1 MKSPSIYLI
10 ESSSRQDLA
19 EMFMRFQEYY
29 ESPEFKGKT
38 FSVDEFVHWYAKK
51 YGAFTYSRDWYGFN
65 IPASVLVPFRQGQF
79 NPLTSKEGSLL
90 KLCEKADANSYIIGV
105 TPNAEYFK
113 ETVKH
118 EFIHG
123 AFHVNEFYRNEVKA
137 CLADNSIKEVSR
149 GLKKMGYH
157 QDVFA
162 DETNA
167 YVLVEPETIQE
178 HISID
183 NTKRL
188 RENLN
193 KVFCKHF
200 GFSILDTKVQ
210 ELIGRVEHITI

>member
-1 MKSPSIYLI
+1 
-10 ESSSRQDLA
+10 
-19 EMFMRFQEYY
+19 MRFQEYY

-38 FSVDEFVHWYAKK
+38 FSIDEFVHWYTKK
-51 YGAFTYSRDWYGFN
+51 YNGFTYSRDWYGFN
-65 IPASVLVPFRQGQF
+65 IPASVLEPFRQGQF
-79 NPLTSKEGSLL
+79 NPLTAKEQNLL
-90 KLCEKADANSYIIGV
+90 KLCENADSNSYIIGV
-105 TPNAEYFK
+105 TQNAEYFK

-123 AFHVNEFYRNEVKA
+123 AFHVNHFYREEVKA
-137 CLADNSIKEVSR
+137 CLLDNQVKEIIV

-167 YVLVEPETIQE
+167 YVLIEPETIQE
-178 HISID
+178 HVSVS

-188 RENLN
+188 REDLS
-193 KVFCKHF
+193 KVFYKHF

-210 ELIGRVEHITI
+210 ELLERVEHITT